1 MRKALFPAAVAALG
15 MLLVAWFADGASS
28 QTAKTIRIIVPFA
41 PGGAASVL
49 ARLVA
54 DQIGQ
59 ARGPTTLVEN
69 RPGAGTAIGTEA
81 VARAAPDGNTLLINN
96 TALVINSNLRKQN
109 YDPVTSFEAI
119 CKLVSVPLA
128 IVVNSASPYHTLT
141 DLLNA
146 ARAKPGE
153 LTLASI
159 TATSAHV
166 ASEMLKRR
174 ADVDMTFVPYAGST
188 PAVNALLGGHV
199 TALLD
204 NLATVSEHFKAG
216 KLRALAVTSSA
227 RIETLPDLPTVA
239 EAGYKDFEVESWFG
253 LFAPAKT
260 PKGTVSQLASWFAAA
275 LQVPEVKAK
284 LVPLGLFPFGTC
296 AADFGAFVRKQ
307 NDDYGRIIREANI
320 KEE

>member
-1 MRKALFPAAVAALG
+1 MRKAFFPAALTALG
-15 MLLVAWFADGASS
+15 MLFFIWFADGASS
-28 QTAKTIRIIVPFA
+28 QTARTIRIIVPFA

-59 ARGPTTLVEN
+59 ARGPTTVVEN

-109 YDPVTSFEAI
+109 YDPVTSFEPI

-128 IVVNSASPYHTLT
+128 IAVNSASPYHTLA
-141 DLLNA
+141 DLLSA

-188 PAVNALLGGHV
+188 PAVNALLGEHV

-216 KLRALAVTSSA
+216 KLRPLAVTSGA

-260 PKGTVSQLASWFAAA
+260 PKEAVSLLAGWFAAA
-275 LQVPEVKAK
+275 LQVHEVKAK